1 VSPEETARKRPSAFL
16 KAFFEVPVWMYRIHL
31 GFLFFGRIIVI
42 VHRGRTSGTRYESGL
57 EVIDR
62 VGGELFVF
70 AAWGTKSDWFRNI
83 EASGVEELWD
93 GSTRTA
99 ASFRVVTDD
108 EAYGILSDYEEHHRT
123 SAKFFFPRMYEGYDF
138 TEASRRAL
146 ASSGVVV
153 AFRPVVD
160 NSQASGN

>member
-1 VSPEETARKRPSAFL
+1 MSPKEIARKRPSAFL

-31 GFLFFGRIIVI
+31 GFLFFGRIIVV
-42 VHRGRTSGTRYESGL
+42 VHRGRTSGARYESGL

-62 VGGELFVF
+62 DGGELFVF

-83 EASGVEELWD
+83 EAHGVEEMWD

-99 ASFRVVTDD
+99 ASFRVVTEE

-123 SAKFFFPRMYEGYDF
+123 SAKFFFPRMYKGYDF
-138 TEASRRAL
+138 TDVSRRGL
-146 ASSGVVV
+146 AGSGVVV

-160 NSQASGN
+160 DAQDPAS

>member
-1 VSPEETARKRPSAFL
+1 
-16 KAFFEVPVWMYRIHL
+16 MYRMRL
-31 GFLFFGRIIVI
+31 GFLFLGRIIVI

-62 VGGELFVF
+62 GDGELFVF

-93 GSTRTA
+93 GSSRTA

-108 EAYGILSDYEEHHRT
+108 EAYGILSAYEEHHRT
-123 SAKFFFPRMYEGYDF
+123 SAKLFFPRMYEGYDF
-138 TEASRRAL
+138 TEVSRRAL
-146 ASSGVVV
+146 AGSGVVV
-153 AFRPVVD
+153 AFRPVVG
-160 NSQASGN
+160 NSEAPRN

>member
-1 VSPEETARKRPSAFL
+1 VSSEVIARKRPSAFL
-16 KAFFEVPVWMYRIHL
+16 KAFFEVPVWMYRVHL

-62 VGGELFVF
+62 GDGELFVF

-83 EASGVEELWD
+83 EANGVEELWD
-93 GSTRTA
+93 GSSRAA

-138 TEASRRAL
+138 TEVSRRAL

-153 AFRPVVD
+153 AFRPVED
-160 NSQASGN
+160 NS